1 MNSTQR
7 TDISNF
13 FCNLKQSEIF
23 KEITDKI
30 EAGARRLTLTG
41 LTGSSRS
48 YMISA
53 IAQFLDRPV
62 FYIADSVERSV
73 EAQEEISFFSGQKPP
88 LLEKKELELNESIFS
103 SESKKTSARLE
114 WLYLARVNKVLIAEA
129 PAVLER
135 VIPMRVFDDS
145 VISIKT
151 GDNVSKDNFIS
162 RLVEM
167 GYVQTEF
174 VQNYGELGTRG
185 SIIDVFSPAT
195 PNPIRLE
202 LLGDEISSIR
212 YFGTSDQRFIEK
224 TGSAIILPASE
235 VILSKDAISRS
246 ICYIKKKAKE
256 YDMPASTKL
265 SLINDLE
272 QGKRLPWVDT
282 LLPSFYPSLG
292 TVFDYLL
299 PETLIIL
306 DPADDIS
313 KSLASYADSLLSIR
327 GYQGNNNN
335 IVPDIDELHLEDDRF
350 REEIS
355 RFQIIQVEDLWL
367 NQEEAEGINLYT
379 EPTRIKKE
387 NDLDSPFEAL
397 ANEIL
402 KAEKVGCSAHIV
414 ISTDVTREFIIE
426 ALAGRSINNFE
437 THIGHLSFGFI
448 FPSANQM
455 IIGEKDIFEDGKKIR
470 PRKVKDTHS
479 AFLTSFSELKPGDFI
494 VHIDFGIGV
503 YRGLKQLRF
512 GNMEGDFLQCEYQG
526 GDKVYVPVDKLKLV
540 QRYIGERKNP
550 RIDKLGHQNWKRVV
564 RRVKKAVENIA
575 KELVELYAVRKAENG
590 FQFSK
595 RDNLFKQFEF
605 EFPYEETVDQNS
617 AIEEVMSD
625 MESQTPMDR
634 LICGDVG
641 FGKTE
646 VAMRAA
652 FKAVM
657 DGKQVALLV
666 PTTLLAYQHF
676 LTSVDRLKQY
686 PVMIEMISR
695 FKSHREEKGILQ
707 RLKDGSIDIIIGTH
721 KLLGNKIQFRD
732 IGLLII
738 DEEHKFGVSHK
749 ERLRKIKR
757 GIDVL
762 SLSATPIPRTLQ
774 LSLAG
779 IRDISLIN
787 TPPEGRQAIET
798 YVLRFSRELIRKA
811 ILKEVDREGSI
822 FFIHNRI
829 EDIYETAEE
838 LKKIV
843 PEARIEVTH
852 GRMYEKQLEDS
863 IDKFSHGEIDVLVT
877 TAIVESGLDIQRAN
891 TMIINNSHK
900 FGLADLY
907 QLRGRVGRS
916 DKKAFAYFLIPSK
929 GSLTPESRRRLKA
942 ITELNEL
949 GSGYRLALSD
959 LEIRGAGNIFGT
971 EQSGH
976 IADVGLE
983 LYLEMLDKSIRRL
996 KREENPLE
1004 YEPEIKFNFSAFIPD
1019 DYIEDPTERLLF
1031 YKKLSSVSSEDEL
1044 YSIKEEL
1051 GDRFGKIPESGLNLL
1066 NVVELKILMKELQI
1080 EKMEIKD
1087 GDTIIAFREKSPL
1100 LSRFMPAGRLRIIR
1114 SDGNQFIEI
1123 RNRLR
1128 ELINVMNAEK
1138 RQTM

>member
-1 MNSTQR
+1 VNSTER
-7 TDISNF
+7 TEISNF
-13 FCNLKQSEIF
+13 FDNLKHSEIF
-23 KEITDKI
+23 SEITDKI
-30 EAGARRLTLTG
+30 EAGARRVTLTG

-53 IAQFLDRPV
+53 IAQLLDRPV
-62 FYIADSVERSV
+62 FYITDSFERSV
-73 EAQEEISFFSGQKPP
+73 EAQAELSFFSGKRPP

-103 SESKKTSARLE
+103 SVSKEGSARLE

-135 VIPMRVFDDS
+135 VIPAKVFDDS

-151 GDNVSKDNFIS
+151 GDNVSRSEFIS

-167 GYVQTEF
+167 GYVQIEF
-174 VQNYGELGTRG
+174 VQDYGELSTRG

-195 PNPIRLE
+195 ANPVRLE

-224 TGSAIILPASE
+224 TESAIILPASE
-235 VILSKDAISRS
+235 VVLSKDAISRS
-246 ICYIKKKAKE
+246 ICYIKKKAKDRE
-256 YDMPASTKL
+256 IPASTKL
-265 SLINDLE
+265 SLLKDIE
-272 QGKRLPWVDT
+272 RGKRAPWVDM
-282 LLPSFYPSLG
+282 LLPSFYPNLG

-306 DPADDIS
+306 DPADDLS
-313 KSLASYADSLLSIR
+313 KSLASYADSLLR
-327 GYQGNNNN
+327 FGGNQGNTKN
-335 IVPDIDELHLEDDRF
+335 IVPDIDELYLEDDSF

-355 RFQIIQVEDLWL
+355 RFQTIQFEDLWL
-367 NQEEAEGINLYT
+367 NQQEAEGINLYT
-379 EPTRIKKE
+379 EPISIKKE

-397 ANEIL
+397 ADKIL
-402 KAEKVGCSAHIV
+402 KAEKLGCSAHII
-414 ISTDVTREFIIE
+414 ISSDVTREFITE
-426 ALAGRSINNFE
+426 ALGSRSINNFD

-455 IIGEKDIFEDGKKIR
+455 IIGEKDIFEDGKRMRRRKI
-470 PRKVKDTHS
+470 KDIPS

-494 VHIDFGIGV
+494 VHVDFGIGT
-503 YRGLKQLRF
+503 YCGLKRLRF

-550 RIDKLGHQNWKRVV
+550 RIDKLGQQSWKRVV

-575 KELVELYAVRKAENG
+575 RELVELYAARKAENG

-617 AIEEVMSD
+617 AIEDVMSD

-646 VAMRAA
+646 VAIRAA

-676 LTSVDRLKQY
+676 LTAVDRLKQY
-686 PVMIEMISR
+686 PVMIEMLSR
-695 FKSHREEKGILQ
+695 FKSHREEKEILQ
-707 RLKDGSIDIIIGTH
+707 RLKDGSIDIVIGTH

-732 IGLLII
+732 LGLLII

-749 ERLRKIKR
+749 ERLRKIKK

-798 YVLRFSRELIRKA
+798 YVLRFNRNSIRKA
-811 ILKEVDREGSI
+811 ILKEIDRGGSI

-829 EDIYETAEE
+829 EDIYETAEV

-843 PEARIEVTH
+843 PEARIEITH
-852 GRMYEKQLEDS
+852 GRMREKQLEHS
-863 IDKFSHGEIDVLVT
+863 IDRFSHGETDVLVT

-916 DKKAFAYFLIPSK
+916 DKKAFAYFLIPST
-929 GSLTPESRRRLKA
+929 GSLTTESRRRLKA

-971 EQSGH
+971 EQSGQ

-983 LYLEMLDKSIRRL
+983 LYLEMLDQSIRRL

-1044 YSIKEEL
+1044 NSIREEL
-1051 GDRFGKIPESGLNLL
+1051 GDRFGKIPEPGLNLL
-1066 NVVELKILMKELQI
+1066 NIVELKILMKELQI
-1080 EKMEIKD
+1080 GKMEIKD
-1087 GDTIIAFREKSPL
+1087 GDTIIDFRENSPL
-1100 LSRFMPAGRLRIIR
+1100 LSRFKPAGRLRIIR
-1114 SDGNQFIEI
+1114 SDGNQFTEI
-1123 RNRLR
+1123 RKRLR
-1128 ELINVMNAEK
+1128 ELINVMNAK
-1138 RQTM
+1138 TRQTM